1 MKQRDSYL
9 LNLLIVFSL
18 MIGYLLLP
26 ITAFAEEGAD
36 TFSVNASAAIA
47 VDMDSGKILYNHN
60 AEEALGI
67 ASMTKIISAYII
79 YREIDE
85 GHLTW
90 DDTVTIDKDL
100 DKSSKNPDL
109 SNVPLNSKLTYTV
122 KDLLEAS
129 LISSANAATSALA
142 RKVSGSEPDFVD
154 LMRQQLLDWDIQDA
168 YIISASGLG
177 TEDMVG
183 PAYPQSKK
191 TDENMMSARSMAIVT
206 YHVLTDYPEILDI
219 SKTPSHT
226 FFPDTKHEY
235 TFWNSNDMLPGFY
248 YAYDG
253 VDGLKTGT
261 TPLAGNCFVGTA
273 VQNNQRIITVVMDV
287 DEDIS
292 RFEETGRL
300 MDYAFNQWSYQKVAS
315 KGEASI
321 TPKLDTL
328 RGVEHEADIVL
339 SDDLFVWLEKDNAKI
354 KRFFEED
361 KKQVNSRK
369 EVVAPKKAGYEVG
382 TEYVFNKNDTLGYL
396 LKEQEK
402 TATSK
407 VVLKKTLEKN
417 TYLANLWR
425 QLFPKKK

>member
-1 MKQRDSYL
+1 MKQRDNAI
-9 LNLLIVFSL
+9 LNLLIVLSL

-26 ITAFAEEGAD
+26 ITAFAEEAKE

-60 AEEALGI
+60 AEESLGI
-67 ASMTKIISAYII
+67 ASMTKIISAYVI
-79 YREIDE
+79 YHEVDQ

-142 RKVSGSEPDFVD
+142 RHISGTEPEFVD
-154 LMRQQLLDWDIQDA
+154 LMRQQLLDWDINDA

-183 PAYPQSKK
+183 PTYPKSKK
-191 TDENMMSARSMAIVT
+191 EDENMMSARSMAIVA

-219 SKTPSHT
+219 AQTPSRT
-226 FFPDTKHEY
+226 FFPETKHEY
-235 TFWNSNDMLPGFY
+235 TFWNSNEMLPGFD
-248 YAYDG
+248 YAYEG

-273 VQNNQRIITVVMDV
+273 VQNDQRIITVLMNV
-287 DEDIS
+287 DEEIN
-292 RFEETGRL
+292 RFYETGRL
-300 MDYAFNQWSYQKVAS
+300 MDYAFNQWTYQKVAS

-321 TPKLDTL
+321 TPTLSTL
-328 RGVEHEADIVL
+328 RGVQHEADIVL
-339 SDDLFVWLEKDNAKI
+339 EEDLFVWLEKDNAKI

-361 KKQVNSRK
+361 KRRVNSRK
-369 EVVAPKKAGYEVG
+369 EVVAPKKAGYVVG
-382 TEYVFNKNDTLGYL
+382 AEHVFNKNDTLGYL
-396 LKEQEK
+396 LKEQE
-402 TATSK
+402 TVSTSN
-407 VVLKKTLEKN
+407 VVLKSPLEKN